1 MKGAIPRSF
10 VNSVNGI
17 FPDATGNITYTPPVS
32 SVNGETGAT
41 VIKNLYSSNTKSII
55 SLPNETEQYAYI
67 TEKTPNKS
75 ANSTESTIQLYVDKS
90 TGTMGWNWKS
100 APNAEV
106 VSGGIYDSNHQ
117 PPYPVTSVNN
127 STGDIKITSL
137 RATTSNE
144 IQALTVDGGT
154 DGSNNVAL
162 TDLNGTLVQVLRT
175 NSKST
180 VNKVNQ
186 LCTIAPS
193 WDSAHTVI
201 TNGRLSFSLTNGTL
215 YITWANTDY
224 AG

>member
-17 FPDATGNITYTPPVS
+17 FPDATGNITYPSVS

-117 PPYPVTSVNN
+117 PPYPVTSVNGYG
-127 STGDIKITSL
+127 GDVKVTSVQQSGSPNVIGL
-137 RATTSNE
+137 S
-144 IQALTVDGGT
+144 VGG
-154 DGSNNVAL
+154 DEQGANIVAL
-162 TDLNGTLVQVLRT
+162 NDATGKLVQILRT
-175 NSKST
+175 GAKST
-180 VNKVNQ
+180 VGKVNE
-186 LCTIAPS
+186 LSLVAPD
-193 WDSAHTVI
+193 WTNAHTII
-201 TNGRLSFSLTNGTL
+201 TNGRLSFTLNDGTL
-215 YITWANTDY
+215 YITWNNTDY
-224 AG
+224 GG